1 VENLCSKS
9 ITLIFQVLQ
18 DSLNWLNRWETS
30 LVKKDIAL
38 EEFLTKETSQGLR
51 VSLINNY
58 SLF

>member
-51 VSLINNY
+51 VSLIKNY

>member
-9 ITLIFQVLQ
+9 ITLIFQVLR

-51 VSLINNY
+51 VSLR
-58 SLF
+58 